1 MEKYVM
7 YKFALYYEKDAI
19 YSEKILKIGASL
31 EEIKRK
37 WKVEY
42 RLIETDSLSS
52 LEIDQLKNDI
62 RSILPQIRGKI
73 VSSRNRVLP
82 LSKTKNP
89 NLTNTPILLL
99 FQEDRPINVFPH
111 LLGTTYFDIE
121 TSLENIAK
129 DGPKAHLTV
138 KGLLEQPIQKILADD
153 PEILEKGI
161 KFLGANV
168 ETESGEIDLL
178 LQDSENKIAVVEI
191 ETRASE
197 PAVAQVSRLA
207 VGYSLKAKIS
217 QNKIR
222 KIIVCEQFDENTVN
236 ACQGANVGLYKV
248 DIRRI
253 V

>member
-1 MEKYVM
+1 M
-7 YKFALYYEKDAI
+7 YKFALYYEKDAT
-19 YSEKILKIGASL
+19 YSERIPEIEALL
-31 EEIKRK
+31 EEIRRK
-37 WKVEY
+37 WKAEY
-42 RLIETDSLSS
+42 RLIEANSLSP
-52 LEIDQLKNDI
+52 LQIDQLKNDI

-99 FQEDRPINVFPH
+99 LHNDRPVNVFPH

-121 TSLENIAK
+121 TSLENIAR
-129 DGPKAHLTV
+129 DGPKVHLAA
-138 KGLLEQPIQKILADD
+138 KGLLEEPIQKILADD
-153 PEILEKGI
+153 PEIVEKGM
-161 KFLGANV
+161 KFLGADV

-178 LQDSENKIAVVEI
+178 LQDSENRIAVVEI

-207 VGYSLKAKIS
+207 VGYSSKTKIS

-222 KIIVCEQFDENTVN
+222 KLIVCEQFDENTVS
-236 ACQGANVGLYKV
+236 ACQGANVELHKV
-248 DIRRI
+248 SIRRI

>member
-1 MEKYVM
+1 MT
-7 YKFALYYEKDAI
+7 YKFALYYEEDAA
-19 YSEKILKIGASL
+19 YSERVLMIEMLL
-31 EEIKRK
+31 QEIKRK
-37 WKVEY
+37 WSVQY
-42 RLIETDSLSS
+42 RLVEASSLSS
-52 LEIDQLKNDI
+52 LQINQLKNDI

-99 FQEDRPINVFPH
+99 FQDDVPVNVFPH
-111 LLGTTYFDIE
+111 LLGTTYSDIE
-121 TSLENIAK
+121 NSLENIAK
-129 DGPKAHLTV
+129 EGPKTYLAA

-153 PEILEKGI
+153 PEILEKGM
-161 KFLGANV
+161 KFLGANI
-168 ETESGEIDLL
+168 ETESGVIDIL
-178 LQDSENKIAVVEI
+178 LQDSKNKTAVVEI

-197 PAVAQVSRLA
+197 NAVAQVSRLA
-207 VGYSLKAKIS
+207 VGYSSKAKIS

-222 KIIVCEQFDENTVN
+222 KLIVCEQLDENTVS
-236 ACQGANVGLYKV
+236 ACQGANVELYKV